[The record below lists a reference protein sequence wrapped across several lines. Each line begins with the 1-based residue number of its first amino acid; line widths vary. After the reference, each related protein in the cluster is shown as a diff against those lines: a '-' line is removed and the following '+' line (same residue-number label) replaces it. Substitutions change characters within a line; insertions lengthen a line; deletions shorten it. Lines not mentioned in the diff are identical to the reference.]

1 MKQTFDTDTTLF
13 QVINATAAIVSE
25 ISGKVYVD
33 QRPDDSVLE
42 DIVINTINLSQEY
55 LPQIGTSNINVHV
68 SDKVVTIGGRQQKV
82 ADRARLKV
90 VSALVLDAIRST
102 VIKGL
107 TMTIE
112 NQVVIKETE
121 IAQHYVNIRIN
132 WNIHA

>member
-33 QRPDDSVLE
+33 QRPDDSVSE

-68 SDKVVTIGGRQQKV
+68 SDKVVTIGVRQQKV

-90 VSALVLDAIRST
+90 ISALVLDAIRST
-102 VIKGL
+102 VVKGL

-112 NQVVIKETE
+112 NQVVIQEAE